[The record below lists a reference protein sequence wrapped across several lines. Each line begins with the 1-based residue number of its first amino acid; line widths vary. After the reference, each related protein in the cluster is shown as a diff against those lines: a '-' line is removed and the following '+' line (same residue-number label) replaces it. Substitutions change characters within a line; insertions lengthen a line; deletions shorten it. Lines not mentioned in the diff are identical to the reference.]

1 MAHFPFRNNSIFRF
15 GPTVF
20 PSQLLRDLGSVEN
33 PASTHL
39 PLDHP
44 LPPSSFQ
51 LSRITAYFRTFLTTL
66 WTAPASA
73 LLFVQKTYQLYRK
86 RYYCIAPPLTIS
98 LNEEKLRAAFRR
110 LQVHP
115 EYTLMRPIIL
125 TKELLKRGSED
136 EKVFNYLREYLSKD
150 ITLGETLELLHRVR
164 PQQSCRELLASVDH
178 EQVLYYQM
186 LHKME
191 QAFNNHKSRLRTG
204 QRIGR
209 ALLTDANETGERQ
222 LVQSRQKTLQQHSLL
237 IEQLEKAD
245 QELKTELYPRLSE
258 IYKLGEPAA
267 FAALEKI
274 VSDDTKVFSGRI
286 LIVETD
292 ESIFGKNKLVPVRS
306 IFIQQRPGQYRFYNS
321 INAAEGF
328 YVHSN
333 KESFLIALRQQLL
346 ALGPDTQ
353 IQFSI

>member
-1 MAHFPFRNNSIFRF
+1 MAHFPLRNNSIFQF
-15 GPTVF
+15 VPSAF
-20 PSQLLRDLGSVEN
+20 PSQLLRDRGSGED
-33 PASTHL
+33 PASIHP
-39 PLDHP
+39 PLDQP
-44 LPPSSFQ
+44 LPPASFQ
-51 LSRITAYFRTFLTTL
+51 LSRITAYFRLFLTRL

-73 LLFVQKTYQLYRK
+73 LLFVQTTYKLYRK
-86 RYYCIAPPLTIS
+86 RYYCIAPSIS
-98 LNEEKLRAAFRR
+98 LHEEKVRAAFRR
-110 LQVHP
+110 LHAHQ
-115 EYTLMRPIIL
+115 EYALIRPIIL
-125 TKELLKRGSED
+125 AKELLNRAPED
-136 EKVFNYLREYLSKD
+136 EKVFNYFREYLSKD
-150 ITLGETLELLHRVR
+150 TTLGETLELLHRVR
-164 PQQSCRELLASVDH
+164 PQQSCRELSASVDC

-191 QAFNNHKSRLRTG
+191 QIFNNHKSRLRIG

-209 ALLTDANETGERQ
+209 ALLTDANESGERQ
-222 LVQSRQKTLQQHSLL
+222 LIESRQKTLQQHGLL
-237 IEQLEKAD
+237 IEQLEKAH
-245 QELKTELYPRLSE
+245 QELKAELYPRLSE

-274 VSDDTKVFSGRI
+274 VSEDTKVFSGRI

-292 ESIFGKNKLVPVRS
+292 ESIIGKNKLVPAHS
-306 IFIQQRPGQYRFYNS
+306 IFIQQRPGQYLFYNS

-346 ALGPDTQ
+346 ALGPDVQ